1 MRNTAICLV
10 VILGAWLTAIAQEA
24 PQWKVVQV
32 VQIVQ
37 QNTPVAVTTLF
48 TPTDAGLYR
57 VVAYMSTEGAKNA
70 GWQMVMFW
78 DDLTGLQAAFSIS
91 ANTGGGLKAWGSTQ
105 VVTFSPKPGNPVTY
119 SVVQEGAVANR
130 YNLTF
135 TIERL
140 Q

>member
-1 MRNTAICLV
+1 MRNTAIGLV
-10 VILGAWLTAIAQEA
+10 VIFGGWLTAIAQVV

-37 QNTPVAVTTLF
+37 QNSVVPVTTLF

-57 VVAYMSTEGAKNA
+57 VVAYMSTEGAKNG
-70 GWQMVMFW
+70 GWQMVMLW
-78 DDLTGLQAAFSIS
+78 NDLTGLQAAFSTS
-91 ANTGGGLKAWGSTQ
+91 ANTGNGLKAWGSTQ

-119 SVVQEGAVANR
+119 SVVEEGNVANR

-135 TIERL
+135 TIEQL
-140 Q
+140 E